1 MQLPEYTQRVHD
13 QLRAAAALGDERT
26 QQIASGLAGAAE
38 TAVRLALV
46 SAVSAAADE
55 ITAALAEAEIPGSPS
70 VRVTLDG
77 DDLRVSVATLPTT
90 QEPVGPADDG
100 DATAR
105 ISLRLSDALKTEI
118 EQAAAESDVS
128 VNTWLVRAARGALSR
143 APKPPSL
150 ERPVATEARIA
161 PHHRLGH
168 RMTGP
173 LRHEEFQ

>member
-13 QLRAAAALGDERT
+13 QLHAAAALGDERT
-26 QQIASGLAGAAE
+26 QQIASGLAGAAD

-55 ITAALAEAEIPGSPS
+55 ITAALAEAEIPGTPS

-77 DDLRVSVATLPTT
+77 DDLRVSVATLPTA

-105 ISLRLSDALKTEI
+105 ISLRLSDA
-118 EQAAAESDVS
+118 QDRD
-128 VNTWLVRAARGALSR
+128 RAGGRRQQRVGQHLARAGGEGGPLR

-150 ERPVATEARIA
+150 GRPVATEAEARTASPAGSPDDPSA
-161 PHHRLGH
+161 PPTRSI
-168 RMTGP
+168 R
-173 LRHEEFQ
+173 

>member
-1 MQLPEYTQRVHD
+1 MQLPEYTQHVHD

-26 QQIASGLAGAAE
+26 QQIASGLANAAD

-55 ITAALAEAEIPGSPS
+55 ITAALAEADTPGSPS
-70 VRVTLDG
+70 VRVSLDG

-90 QEPVGPADDG
+90 QEQVGPADDG

-118 EQAAAESDVS
+118 EVAAAESDVS
-128 VNTWLVRAARGALSR
+128 VNTWLVRAARAALAGPRSR
-143 APKPPSL
+143 HPWGDPWPPRRGS
-150 ERPVATEARIA
+150 
-161 PHHRLGH
+161 HRV
-168 RMTGP
+168 TGWVTG
-173 LRHEEFQ
+173 